1 MGWNNL
7 IVGSHEINSVAKAYL
22 NVINA
27 ITSFVKPTPP
37 TNIIANETILT
48 QYSINEGLKV
58 FGKKGKS
65 AVRK

>member
-7 IVGSHEINSVAKAYL
+7 IVGSHKINSVAKAYL
-22 NVINA
+22 NVIND

-37 TNIIANETILT
+37 TNIIANKTILT
-48 QYSINEGLKV
+48 KYSINEGFKV